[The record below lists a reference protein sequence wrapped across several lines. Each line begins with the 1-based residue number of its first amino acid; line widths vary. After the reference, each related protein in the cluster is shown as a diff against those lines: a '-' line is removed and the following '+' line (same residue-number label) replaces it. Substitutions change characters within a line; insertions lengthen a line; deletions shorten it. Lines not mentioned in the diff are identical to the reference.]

1 MVEVSFSMQ
10 MVTHTLAT
18 SKTIKLMVMENIFIM
33 NSNKNTLVN
42 GKMICNMGKVVRSL
56 VITRYMKEPS
66 KKEESTDKENMFGL
80 MDLVLKDSGKT
91 MRCVAMVFL
100 SQQIRG
106 SMSDSIKTV
115 NLTVRVC
122 TNGLMAEITK
132 AITKMIRRK
141 ASEFITG
148 LMAKNIKVSG
158 AMVCKKVLD
167 SSKTQK
173 GRLKLVSGNKVSVW
187 PGSKIRRNSRLLA
200 T

>member
-1 MVEVSFSMQ
+1 MVEESFSMQ

-18 SKTIKLMVMENIFIM
+18 SKTIRLMVMENTFIM

-56 VITRYMKEPS
+56 VITQYTKEPS
-66 KKEESTDKENMFGL
+66 KKEESTDKESMCGQ

-91 MRCVAMVFL
+91 MRCVVMVFL

-106 SMSDSIKTV
+106 SMSDFIKTV
-115 NLTVRVC
+115 NLTERVC

-141 ASEFITG
+141 ASEFTTG

-158 AMVCKKVLD
+158 EMVCKKVLD

-187 PGSKIRRNSRLLA
+187 PGSKIKRNLRLLA